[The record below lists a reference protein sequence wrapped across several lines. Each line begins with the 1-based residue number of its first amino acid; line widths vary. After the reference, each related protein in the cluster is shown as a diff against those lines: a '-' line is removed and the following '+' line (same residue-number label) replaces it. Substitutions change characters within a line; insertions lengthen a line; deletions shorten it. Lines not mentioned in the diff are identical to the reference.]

1 MCIQSTWKDNTC
13 VMPDMM
19 PQSYEQDRGQ
29 CKAYLAPAT
38 SKMGALK
45 LVSRKRPE
53 VEVAIATS
61 SHRSHSYG
69 NIHIKDIGTK
79 MLKA

>member
-1 MCIQSTWKDNTC
+1 
-13 VMPDMM
+13 
-19 PQSYEQDRGQ
+19 
-29 CKAYLAPAT
+29 
-38 SKMGALK
+38 MGALK

>member
-1 MCIQSTWKDNTC
+1 MQDMLWLYIYLRMDN
-13 VMPDMM
+13 VH
-19 PQSYEQDRGQ
+19 QQNGGQ

>member
-1 MCIQSTWKDNTC
+1 MQ
-13 VMPDMM
+13 DMM
-19 PQSYEQDRGQ
+19 PSHMNNVHEQDGGQ